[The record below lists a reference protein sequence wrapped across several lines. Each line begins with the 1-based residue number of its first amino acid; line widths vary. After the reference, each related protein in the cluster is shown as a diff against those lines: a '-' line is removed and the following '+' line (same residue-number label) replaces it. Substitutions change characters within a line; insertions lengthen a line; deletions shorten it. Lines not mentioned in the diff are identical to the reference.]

1 MSPTPYVQQRDPKVT
16 IRRYTANRALS
27 IIEKGEGIGL
37 DQQALVDDLRAAL
50 AAAQPA
56 GRMFPIQAQRGAAPH
71 PMQVPWHVAELAYS
85 VYAGQNGT
93 GQSLERLAQRG
104 GFGPEEMD
112 ELLPDW
118 RERCILAA
126 QPKAPSPTSDCP
138 VCGWQSDQ
146 EALDCE
152 AAYEK
157 ATGRKLEPGDKEF
170 LTFRAGWIA
179 GHTRAALTAG
189 PSESEE
195 DSLLLAGVATAEIAN
210 RMTDAVDAIEREHHC
225 NEDCWKCGGREGWH
239 EKGCDFDD
247 LREIEC
253 LLWTAAVPGFKRPE
267 KPAAQPKAPSPTPGE
282 VERDLESLRLYAHGY
297 ADTCRSDAKRDHIK
311 RRADAYAANLR
322 AALPAQGWTRESPT
336 EPGFYWRSWCRHV
349 SLEKVAKCTGDDG
362 WYLGLVDEYGD
373 EEPFEEGGW
382 WMPAS
387 VPTPPNAEPGER
399 SGE

>member
-126 QPKAPSPTSDCP
+126 QPKAPSP
-138 VCGWQSDQ
+138 
-146 EALDCE
+146 
-152 AAYEK
+152 
-157 ATGRKLEPGDKEF
+157 
-170 LTFRAGWIA
+170 
-179 GHTRAALTAG
+179 
-189 PSESEE
+189 
-195 DSLLLAGVATAEIAN
+195 
-210 RMTDAVDAIEREHHC
+210 
-225 NEDCWKCGGREGWH
+225 
-239 EKGCDFDD
+239 
-247 LREIEC
+247 
-253 LLWTAAVPGFKRPE
+253 
-267 KPAAQPKAPSPTPGE
+267 
-282 VERDLESLRLYAHGY
+282 
-297 ADTCRSDAKRDHIK
+297 
-311 RRADAYAANLR
+311 
-322 AALPAQGWTRESPT
+322 
-336 EPGFYWRSWCRHV
+336 
-349 SLEKVAKCTGDDG
+349 
-362 WYLGLVDEYGD
+362 
-373 EEPFEEGGW
+373 
-382 WMPAS
+382 
-387 VPTPPNAEPGER
+387 GER
-399 SGE
+399 T